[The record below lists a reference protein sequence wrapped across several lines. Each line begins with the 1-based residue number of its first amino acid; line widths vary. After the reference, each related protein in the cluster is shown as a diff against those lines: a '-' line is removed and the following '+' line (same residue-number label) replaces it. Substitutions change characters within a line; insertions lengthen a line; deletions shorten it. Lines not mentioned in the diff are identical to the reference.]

1 MRFEEL
7 SKVVQERVKR
17 EHREWLIKEFN
28 NSLSE
33 EELEKGVKDLI
44 EEYNDYYEDGSLVY

>member
-7 SKVVQERVKR
+7 SKVAQERVKR